1 MKKLLEVL
9 ITGVVLSAVSFN
21 SSADITSL
29 RGAVSLDGESEMFDK
44 RKLVKQKD
52 GFERSYKIQ
61 PPMIPHDTEKDKITL
76 QSNTCM
82 KCHSKKNHEKEN
94 APEIGESHYVD
105 RDGNVLEKL
114 STRRYFCNQCHA
126 NQVDAPPLVD
136 NEFVGFK

>member
-1 MKKLLEVL
+1 MKKLVEIL
-9 ITGVVLSAVSFN
+9 IIGVVLSAVSFN
-21 SSADITSL
+21 GSAEIKSL
-29 RGAVSLDGESEMFDK
+29 RGNVSLDDKSESFDK

-61 PPMIPHDTEKDKITL
+61 PPLIPHETEKDEITL
-76 QSNTCM
+76 QTNTCM

-105 RDGNVLEKL
+105 RDGKVLEKL

-126 NQVDAPPLVD
+126 NQVDAQPLVE
-136 NEFVGFK
+136 NEFEGFK

>member
-9 ITGVVLSAVSFN
+9 IIGVVLSAVSYN
-21 SSADITSL
+21 ISAEIKSL
-29 RGAVSLDGESEMFDK
+29 RGAVSLDDKSEMFDK

-61 PPMIPHDTEKDKITL
+61 PPMIPHETEKDEITL
-76 QSNTCM
+76 QTNTCM
-82 KCHSKKNHEKEN
+82 KCHSKKNHEKEK

-126 NQVDAPPLVD
+126 IQVDAQPLVD